1 MWKNGG
7 IVGGKRIR
15 ERMGYIDIL
24 PTIQYDRRH
33 DPPKKPL
40 DGIDVLEAMRGK
52 TQLEDRLW
60 FSYIDQA
67 PDQIER
73 LAVNTNFWK
82 LVIHR
87 SAADAKERIEPTL
100 ELFEI
105 GNDPYEK
112 LDIAKWNP
120 ESVKK
125 RAGRIAEAKTD
136 LSAAIEEFLS
146 LRIDDQIIRFRVGAG
161 TTPAIPDWSPTR

>member
-1 MWKNGG
+1 
-7 IVGGKRIR
+7 
-15 ERMGYIDIL
+15 MGYIDIL
-24 PTIQYDRRH
+24 PTIRNMIGVT

-40 DGIDVLEAMRGK
+40 DGIDVLDAMRGK
-52 TQLEDRLW
+52 AKLEDRLW

-73 LAVNTNFWK
+73 LAVNTDFWK
-82 LVIHR
+82 LIIHR
-87 SAADAKERIEPTL
+87 SAADAANQIEPTL
-100 ELFEI
+100 ALYEI

-112 LDIAKWNP
+112 LDIAKWKP

-125 RAGRIAEAKTD
+125 RAGRIAEAKKD